1 MRIASNNTRVS
12 VAPGELLRLEDAYGV
27 EFQVQSGA
35 LWLTIDGETVD
46 LVLDTRESHVVTQH
60 GRAIVQALGQ
70 EPLSVAIIDRKRLAQ
85 RATPSES
92 RAVRSPVQAAEP
104 MPA

>member
-1 MRIASNNTRVS
+1 V
-12 VAPGELLRLEDAYGV
+12 
-27 EFQVQSGA
+27 
-35 LWLTIDGETVD
+35 LWLTIDGVAGD
-46 LVLDTRESHVVTQH
+46 IVLDARESHVVAQH
-60 GRAIVQALGQ
+60 GRAIVQALGE

-92 RAVRSPVQAAEP
+92 RATRSPLRAAEL